1 MGVQR
6 VDYRSGTSQQEI
18 DTQIDQLDGKFQK
31 PECSE
36 EISEL
41 ARDGDQYSEGLGDV
55 LPGNEKMGRAIPKL
69 FERGGEEKRN
79 DTKEE
84 KRKRIALGSRTRLE
98 WEIYQGNMMS
108 ASLENENGARMVVV
122 NGFKPQEDL
131 KMYSQ
136 LPDYDDFQG
145 YDLGVGVI
153 LREIAHKIYANF
165 HKPSWQTSKHHFY
178 GGNSENFLKRSTMSG
193 GKTIKRKISI
203 AK

>member
-1 MGVQR
+1 MG
-6 VDYRSGTSQQEI
+6 G
-18 DTQIDQLDGKFQK
+18 GFQK
-31 PECSE
+31 TGYSE
-36 EISEL
+36 EIPEL
-41 ARDGDQYSEGLGDV
+41 ERDGDQYSEGLGDV

-145 YDLGVGVI
+145 YDLGVGGI
-153 LREIAHKIYANF
+153 PSQIAHKIYANF
-165 HKPSWQTSKHHFY
+165 HKPSWRTLRHRLFIGGIPGKLSKWIKFAAENDKKKRTISNR
-178 GGNSENFLKRSTMSG
+178 GGCLAVWR
-193 GKTIKRKISI
+193 
-203 AK
+203 